1 MAICEWISIRYA
13 ALMRFPH
20 QDEAG
25 VELEQQ
31 VTVIQID
38 GKEAIVRGR
47 RASACGDCAGK
58 ASCSTMGSWR
68 ERLIDLHV
76 KNSIG
81 AEVGDEVLL
90 EVPDGLLLKV
100 AFRIY
105 ALPMLVFVLTGAS
118 VAWLAEM
125 MAWPAPELLAAVAG
139 LISVPVT
146 YLLLLRNNSNA
157 QADLDVRM
165 LRIVNR
171 GGCHIPIRPV

>member
-1 MAICEWISIRYA
+1 
-13 ALMRFPH
+13 MRLPC

-25 VELEQQ
+25 VILEQQ
-31 VTVIQID
+31 VTVIQTD
-38 GKEAIVRGR
+38 GNSATVRGR

-76 KNSIG
+76 KNTIG

-105 ALPMLVFVLTGAS
+105 ALPMLVFVLTGAT
-118 VAWLAEM
+118 VAWLAGLM
-125 MAWPAPELLAAVAG
+125 SWPAQELLAALAA

-146 YLLLLRNNSNA
+146 YLLLLRGSNSA
-157 QADLDVRM
+157 KVDLDVRM
-165 LRIVNR
+165 LRIVNH